1 MERDSAPDGCRY
13 EVLPFGSVVE
23 QAEAVGEPLTLT
35 VTCSPR
41 QGPDR
46 TVELAAELRALGH
59 TVIVHLAARMVSGPE
74 HLDALLRAMAAADLR
89 DAFVIG
95 GDVTVPAGSYGSALE
110 LLTDMR
116 AHRDAPA
123 TIGVGAYPEGHPLI
137 ADDVLLD
144 DLMAKDRLADYLVT
158 QMCFDAAALV
168 GWLQRMRQLNLRLP
182 AYLGVPGAVD
192 RRRLLEIS
200 LRVGVGTSI
209 SFLRKQRGAGRLF
222 GHGRGAVEDL
232 RDHLAALVGGE
243 LGVAGT
249 HFYTFNR
256 LVETVRFAELTRTQ
270 PSPDPRR
277 IAGPRSAAIKQ
288 ESRRT

>member
-1 MERDSAPDGCRY
+1 MESDSPADRCRY
-13 EVLPFGSVVE
+13 EILPFGSVVE

-35 VTCSPR
+35 VTCSPK

-46 TVELAAELRALGH
+46 TVELAGELRALGH
-59 TVIVHLAARMVSGPE
+59 TVIAHIAARMVSGPE
-74 HLDALLRAMAAADLR
+74 HLDALLNAMAAADVH

-95 GDVTVPAGSYGSALE
+95 GDVREPAGRYGSALE

-116 AHRDAPA
+116 THRDAPA
-123 TIGVGAYPEGHPLI
+123 TIGIGAYPEGHPLI
-137 ADDVLLD
+137 ADQVLLD
-144 DLMAKDRLADYLVT
+144 DLLAKDRLADYMVT
-158 QMCFDAAALV
+158 QMCFDATALTR
-168 GWLQRMRQLNLRLP
+168 WLEQMRGLGVRLP

-192 RRRLLEIS
+192 RKQLLEIS
-200 LRVGVGTSI
+200 FRVGVGTSV

-222 GHGRGAVEDL
+222 GRGRGTAEDL
-232 RDHLAALVGGE
+232 CDRLAVLVGGE

-256 LVETVRFAELTRTQ
+256 LVETVRFAELHGRK

-277 IAGPRSAAIKQ
+277 TAGLRSAAIKQ
-288 ESRRT
+288 ESQGT

>member
-1 MERDSAPDGCRY
+1 MERDSSPDGCRY

-59 TVIVHLAARMVSGPE
+59 RVIVHLAARMVSGPE

-110 LLTDMR
+110 LMTDMR
-116 AHRDAPA
+116 AHHDAPA

-144 DLMAKDRLADYLVT
+144 DLMAKDGLADYMVT

-168 GWLQRMRQLNLRLP
+168 GWLQRMRQLDLRMP

-256 LVETVRFAELTRTQ
+256 LIETVRFAELTRRQ